1 MKNTK
6 KIAIVL
12 CALTLLCA
20 CGGGSS
26 GGTSS
31 PPDTNP
37 DNNPD
42 NDSEIVWGDNWG
54 TLKWS
59 SVPAA
64 AQ

>member
-1 MKNTK
+1 MKNTI

-12 CALTLLCA
+12 CALSLLCA
-20 CGGGSS
+20 CGGGGG
-26 GGTSS
+26 GGTTTPPSDD
-31 PPDTNP
+31 PDT
-37 DNNPD
+37 NPD

-59 SVPAA
+59 SVPAS